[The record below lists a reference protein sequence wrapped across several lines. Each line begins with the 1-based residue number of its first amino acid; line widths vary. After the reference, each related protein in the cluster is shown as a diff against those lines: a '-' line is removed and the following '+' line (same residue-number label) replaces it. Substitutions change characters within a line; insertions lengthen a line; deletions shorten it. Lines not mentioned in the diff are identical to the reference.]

1 VDRTTL
7 KFEGDASIGLEP
19 QLLSL
24 THSVLLCTH
33 EDGLPAIDVL
43 LSFNEFSNGFNR
55 ELNRAIVKPICGN
68 Q

>member
-33 EDGLPAIDVL
+33 KQCFPAFDVL
-43 LSFNEFSNGFNR
+43 LRFNEFSNGFNR
-55 ELNRAIVKPICGN
+55 ELNGAIVKPICGN